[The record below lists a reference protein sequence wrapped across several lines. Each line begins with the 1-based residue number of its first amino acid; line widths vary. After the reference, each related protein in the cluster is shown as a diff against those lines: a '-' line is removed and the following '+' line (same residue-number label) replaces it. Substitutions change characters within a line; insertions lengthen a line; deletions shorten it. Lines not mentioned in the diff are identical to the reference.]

1 MNFDFAV
8 GKDETEEA
16 AYVEEQ
22 SEPDFTWHKGKSIEI
37 DFAVGKD
44 ETEEAWSMEEPSMP
58 MFASDKGKAKEI
70 KKRIV
75 ESGISDQNLNIS
87 P

>member
-1 MNFDFAV
+1 
-8 GKDETEEA
+8 
-16 AYVEEQ
+16 
-22 SEPDFTWHKGKSIEI
+22 
-37 DFAVGKD
+37 
-44 ETEEAWSMEEPSMP
+44 MEEPSMP

>member
-1 MNFDFAV
+1 
-8 GKDETEEA
+8 
-16 AYVEEQ
+16 
-22 SEPDFTWHKGKSIEI
+22 
-37 DFAVGKD
+37 
-44 ETEEAWSMEEPSMP
+44 MEEPSMP

-75 ESGISDQNLNIS
+75 ESRISDQNLNIS